1 MHVWFWIVGWFLTVL
16 AVTGN
21 ALVIWLVA
29 TKRRLRTT
37 ANFFIVSLA
46 IADFCVGSF
55 LFPAQ
60 FTCTRWPTYCTA
72 YHRRVILAHLGFF
85 VHASTANLC
94 VMTADRY
101 IAVALPL
108 RYIAFMTPQRSI
120 GMIATTW
127 VFPAV
132 AWIAYT
138 VLLHYRDGSTTVVVV
153 DIAMKCLFQIL
164 PTVLVSTAT
173 IHMLIIVRRH
183 KKDISSLL
191 ADLRFNNYAS
201 EKRPSRVRQ
210 SPEASSTKV
219 VEVVVLTFVLC
230 YSAENYCSFR
240 KNCPTI
246 LFDGVLLLLV
256 LNAAA
261 NPLAYAFLKK
271 DVKREVQTVLRSVRK
286 KGLGQSRVKPQ
297 HINVRR
303 DNHFL
308 VGLQCGLNFFISE

>member
-1 MHVWFWIVGWFLTVL
+1 MYVWFWIIGWFLSVL

-21 ALVIWLVA
+21 ALVIWLVT

-46 IADFCVGSF
+46 TADFCVGLF
-55 LFPAQ
+55 LFPAL
-60 FTCTRWPTYCTA
+60 FTCKRWPTYCTA

-94 VMTADRY
+94 AMTADRY

-120 GMIATTW
+120 RMIATAW

-132 AWIAYT
+132 AWITYP
-138 VLLHYRDGSTTVVVV
+138 VLVHYRDGSTSVVVV
-153 DIAMKCLFQIL
+153 NIAIKCLFQIL
-164 PTVLVSTAT
+164 PTALVTMAT

-183 KKDISSLL
+183 KKEISSLL
-191 ADLRFNNYAS
+191 ADLRFNNCAS
-201 EKRPSRVRQ
+201 EKRPSRVRR

-219 VEVVVLTFVLC
+219 VGVVVLTFVLC
-230 YSAENYCSFR
+230 YSVENYFSFC

-246 LFDGVLLLLV
+246 LVDAVLLLLV

-261 NPLAYAFLKK
+261 NPLAYAFFKK
-271 DVKREVQTVLRSVRK
+271 DIKREVQTVLRSARK
-286 KGLGQSRVKPQ
+286 KGLVHSRAKT
-297 HINVRR
+297 
-303 DNHFL
+303 
-308 VGLQCGLNFFISE
+308 

>member
-1 MHVWFWIVGWFLTVL
+1 MYVWVWIIGWFLTVF

-21 ALVIWLVA
+21 ALVIWLVT

-46 IADFCVGSF
+46 IADFCVGLF
-55 LFPAQ
+55 LFPAL
-60 FTCTRWPTYCTA
+60 FTCKRWPTYCTA

-94 VMTADRY
+94 AMTADRY

-120 GMIATTW
+120 RMIASAW
-127 VFPAV
+127 VSPAV
-132 AWIAYT
+132 AWITYT
-138 VLLHYRDGSTTVVVV
+138 VLVHYRDGSTSVVLVN
-153 DIAMKCLFQIL
+153 IAMKCLFQIL

-183 KKDISSLL
+183 KKEISSLL
-191 ADLRFNNYAS
+191 ADLRFNNCAP
-201 EKRPSRVRQ
+201 EKRPSHVRR

-219 VEVVVLTFVLC
+219 VGVVVLTFVLC
-230 YSAENYCSFR
+230 YSVENYFSFC

-246 LFDGVLLLLV
+246 LVDAVLLFLV

-271 DVKREVQTVLRSVRK
+271 DIKREVQTVLRSARK
-286 KGLGQSRVKPQ
+286 KGLGQSRAKT
-297 HINVRR
+297 
-303 DNHFL
+303 
-308 VGLQCGLNFFISE
+308 

>member
-1 MHVWFWIVGWFLTVL
+1 MYAWFWIIGWFLSVL

-21 ALVIWLVA
+21 ALVIWLVT

-46 IADFCVGSF
+46 TADFCVGLF
-55 LFPAQ
+55 LFPAL
-60 FTCTRWPTYCTA
+60 FTCKRWPTYCTA

-94 VMTADRY
+94 AMTADRY

-108 RYIAFMTPQRSI
+108 RYIVFMTPQRSI
-120 GMIATTW
+120 RMIATAW

-132 AWIAYT
+132 AWITYT
-138 VLLHYRDGSTTVVVV
+138 VLVHYRDGSTSVVVV
-153 DIAMKCLFQIL
+153 NIAMKCLFQIL
-164 PTVLVSTAT
+164 PTVLVTMAT

-183 KKDISSLL
+183 KKEISSLL
-191 ADLRFNNYAS
+191 ADLRFNNCAS
-201 EKRPSRVRQ
+201 EKRPSRVRR

-219 VEVVVLTFVLC
+219 VGVVVLTFVLC
-230 YSAENYCSFR
+230 YSVENYSSFC

-246 LFDGVLLLLV
+246 LVDAVLLLLV

-261 NPLAYAFLKK
+261 NPLAYAFFKK
-271 DVKREVQTVLRSVRK
+271 DIKREVQTVLRSARK
-286 KGLGQSRVKPQ
+286 KGRVHSRAKT
-297 HINVRR
+297 
-303 DNHFL
+303 
-308 VGLQCGLNFFISE
+308 

>member
-1 MHVWFWIVGWFLTVL
+1 MYAWFWIIGWFLSVL

-21 ALVIWLVA
+21 ALVIWLVT

-46 IADFCVGSF
+46 IADFCVGLF
-55 LFPAQ
+55 LFPAL
-60 FTCTRWPTYCTA
+60 FTCKRWPTYCTA

-94 VMTADRY
+94 AMTADRY
-101 IAVALPL
+101 IAVALPM

-120 GMIATTW
+120 RTIATAW

-132 AWIAYT
+132 AWITYT
-138 VLLHYRDGSTTVVVV
+138 VLVHYRDGSTSVVVV
-153 DIAMKCLFQIL
+153 NIAMKCLFQIL
-164 PTVLVSTAT
+164 PTVLVTMAT

-183 KKDISSLL
+183 KKEISSLL
-191 ADLRFNNYAS
+191 ADLRFNNCAS
-201 EKRPSRVRQ
+201 EKRPSRVRR

-219 VEVVVLTFVLC
+219 VGVVVLTFVLC
-230 YSAENYCSFR
+230 YSVENYFSFC

-246 LFDGVLLLLV
+246 LADAVLLLLV

-261 NPLAYAFLKK
+261 NPLAYAFLKSK
-271 DVKREVQTVLRSVRK
+271 
-286 KGLGQSRVKPQ
+286 
-297 HINVRR
+297 
-303 DNHFL
+303 
-308 VGLQCGLNFFISE
+308 

>member
-1 MHVWFWIVGWFLTVL
+1 MYVWFWTIGWFLSVL

-21 ALVIWLVA
+21 ALVIWLVT

-46 IADFCVGSF
+46 TADFCVGLF
-55 LFPAQ
+55 LFPAL
-60 FTCTRWPTYCTA
+60 FTCKRWSTYCTA

-94 VMTADRY
+94 AMTADRY

-120 GMIATTW
+120 RMIATAW

-132 AWIAYT
+132 AWITYT
-138 VLLHYRDGSTTVVVV
+138 VLAHYRDGSTSVVVV
-153 DIAMKCLFQIL
+153 NIAMKCLFQIL
-164 PTVLVSTAT
+164 PTVLVTMAT

-183 KKDISSLL
+183 KKEISSLL
-191 ADLRFNNYAS
+191 ADLRFNNCAS
-201 EKRPSRVRQ
+201 EKRPSRVRR

-219 VEVVVLTFVLC
+219 VGVVVLTFVLC
-230 YSAENYCSFR
+230 YSVENYFSFC

-246 LFDGVLLLLV
+246 LVDAVLLLLV

-261 NPLAYAFLKK
+261 NPLAYAFSRKILKGK
-271 DVKREVQTVLRSVRK
+271 FKQCLEALGRK
-286 KGLGQSRVKPQ
+286 G
-297 HINVRR
+297 
-303 DNHFL
+303 
-308 VGLQCGLNFFISE
+308 